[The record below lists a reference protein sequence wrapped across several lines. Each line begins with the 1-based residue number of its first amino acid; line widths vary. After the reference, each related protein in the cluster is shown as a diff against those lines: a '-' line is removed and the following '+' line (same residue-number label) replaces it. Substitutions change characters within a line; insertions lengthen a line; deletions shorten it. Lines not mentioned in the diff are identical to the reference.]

1 MSKAKQRGGGAPR
14 TAKQRAGVTERRDS
28 RNVVLEADVVDAPSE
43 ADHLGDEERARED
56 SSIIEVE
63 LVDAEIVEA
72 GADATPDESGAAL
85 ATPGPEPARDDE
97 VDPLADVGPVSDDD
111 LDAIAR
117 EVLSGRSAPAG
128 TAALA
133 VRDPMGAYMAEV
145 RRYPLLSREQE
156 HELAKRWVETGDRE
170 AGRRLVTSN
179 LRLVV
184 KLANEYRRGYQN
196 LLDLVQEGNV
206 GLLKAVDRFDPYRG
220 IKLSTYAAWWIR
232 AYILKYILAN
242 WRLVKL
248 GTTQNQ
254 RKLFYNLNKQRRA
267 LEAAGVEPTSENLA
281 DALDVS
287 TQEVVEMQKRLAAPD
302 ASLHAPIGD
311 GDAGGLTKLDLLA
324 NTDDEFDPE
333 STVEAAQFK
342 QLLSEKLRRFGAD
355 LKGREAELFSERLM
369 AEAPV
374 TLQSLGERWGVSRER
389 ARQVEKRMLL
399 RLRAFLH
406 DELGD
411 AVQIALGNE

>member
-248 GTTQNQ
+248 GDDAKPAQAVLQPQQAAAGARGGRGRADLRELGGRARCVHPRGGGDAKAT
-254 RKLFYNLNKQRRA
+254 RGPGRVAARAHRGRRRRRA
-267 LEAAGVEPTSENLA
+267 DEARPAREHRRRVRSGVHRGSRAVQAAALGETAALWRGSQGARGGAVFGAVDGGGAG
-281 DALDVS
+281 
-287 TQEVVEMQKRLAAPD
+287 
-302 ASLHAPIGD
+302 HAPEPGR
-311 GDAGGLTKLDLLA
+311 AM
-324 NTDDEFDPE
+324 
-333 STVEAAQFK
+333 
-342 QLLSEKLRRFGAD
+342 
-355 LKGREAELFSERLM
+355 GRE
-369 AEAPV
+369 P
-374 TLQSLGERWGVSRER
+374 
-389 ARQVEKRMLL
+389 
-399 RLRAFLH
+399 
-406 DELGD
+406 
-411 AVQIALGNE
+411 

>member
-1 MSKAKQRGGGAPR
+1 MSKAKHRDDSPPEGGPEDGSS
-14 TAKQRAGVTERRDS
+14 VRRRES
-28 RNVVLEADVVDAPSE
+28 RNVVLEADIVQVDVE
-43 ADHLGDEERARED
+43 DADAEQERSHRAED
-56 SSIIEVE
+56 SAIIEAEVVAAE
-63 LVDAEIVEA
+63 LVEGDVA
-72 GADATPDESGAAL
+72 GAGDAAL
-85 ATPGPEPARDDE
+85 ASPGQQLLEEDE
-97 VDPLADVGPVSDDD
+97 VDPLADIGPVSDAD

-117 EVLSGRSAPAG
+117 EVLAGRSAPEG

-145 RRYPLLSREQE
+145 RRYPLLSREEE

-170 AGRRLVTSN
+170 AGRRLVTAN

-287 TQEVVEMQKRLAAPD
+287 TQEGLAAPD
-302 ASLHAPIGD
+302 ASLHAPVGD
-311 GDAGGLTKLDLLA
+311 DDAGGRTKLDLLA

-342 QLLSEKLRRFGAD
+342 TLLSEKLRRFGAD
-355 LKGREAELFSERLM
+355 LQGREAELFSERLM
-369 AEAPV
+369 AETPV

-389 ARQVEKRMLL
+389 ARQVEKRMML
-399 RLRAFLH
+399 RLRTFLN